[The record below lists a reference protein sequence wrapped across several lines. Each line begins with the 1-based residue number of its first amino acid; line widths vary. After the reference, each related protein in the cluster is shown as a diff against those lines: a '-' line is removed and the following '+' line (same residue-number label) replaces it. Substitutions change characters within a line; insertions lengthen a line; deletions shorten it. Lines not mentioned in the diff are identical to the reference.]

1 MGLLQEGDSLF
12 VVNYTSESNRF
23 KYLPRVRLGDCPE
36 HGSVMAVRI
45 CDSGVY
51 VCPHTQHSKSSAT
64 PRDFAP
70 GRRR

>member
-51 VCPHTQHSKSSAT
+51 VCPHIVSPKQI
-64 PRDFAP
+64 DFP
-70 GRRR
+70 MGYYVN